1 LCDYARSYNP
11 HAEIVFNPTTIDT
24 DRLHN
29 EVKNQN
35 SEPFIIG
42 WTGSHSTVRY
52 ISELIPIL
60 KKLELE
66 FDFQFMVISDIPPEF
81 ELKSLVFRKWNKDTE
96 ISDLLLFNVGV
107 MPLLDDKWANGKC
120 GFKALQY
127 MALGI
132 PALVSPVGVNTQI
145 VDDGI
150 NGFICNNPED
160 WEKAIRLLLSNRVEL
175 ERISSNTRKKIEVSY
190 SVKSNTPNF
199 LQLFNHS

>member
-1 LCDYARSYNP
+1 
-11 HAEIVFNPTTIDT
+11 
-24 DRLHN
+24 
-29 EVKNQN
+29 
-35 SEPFIIG
+35 
-42 WTGSHSTVRY
+42 
-52 ISELIPIL
+52 
-60 KKLELE
+60 
-66 FDFQFMVISDIPPEF
+66 
-81 ELKSLVFRKWNKDTE
+81 
-96 ISDLLLFNVGV
+96 VGV

-150 NGFICNNPED
+150 NGFICNTAED

-175 ERISSNTRKKIEVSY
+175 ERISANTRKKIEQSY
-190 SVKSNTPNF
+190 SVKSNTYNF